1 MCFVFH
7 FLFLC
12 KLHTTQKT
20 TECLP
25 SEHSL
30 FRGQE
35 STTETPAASQHSAEK
50 PFEQSSPSEDREL
63 KPSAESSCVS
73 DYQTRTTTP
82 PDTHKGKVSSTTFVY
97 NNYICIDVFIFCAVY
112 SSSAQN

>member
-35 STTETPAASQHSAEK
+35 STTETPAVSQHSAEK

-63 KPSAESSCVS
+63 KPSAESSSVS

-97 NNYICIDVFIFCAVY
+97 SMY
-112 SSSAQN
+112 